1 MEIPKVAMRA
11 ANNAMR
17 GYIPHSGIVSAGA
30 KIMAGQQ
37 SKQQSKEK
45 KGNVKKKKRVR
56 LTEISRG
63 SGKPV
68 LCQNVNVNQAA
79 KRLYDYEETGL
90 APYEVRILIER
101 EKALTEQVK
110 KMQDW

>member
-1 MEIPKVAMRA
+1 MQIPKA
-11 ANNAMR
+11 AMR

-30 KIMAGQQ
+30 KIVAG
-37 SKQQSKEK
+37 KQSKEK
-45 KGNVKKKKRVR
+45 KQGSSKKKKRVR
-56 LTEISRG
+56 LTEISGG

-79 KRLYDYEETGL
+79 KKLYD
-90 APYEVRILIER
+90 YEVRILIER

>member
-1 MEIPKVAMRA
+1 MQIPKAAMRA
-11 ANNAMR
+11 TNNAMR

-30 KIMAGQQ
+30 KIMAG
-37 SKQQSKEK
+37 QQSKEK

-68 LCQNVNVNQAA
+68 LCQNVNINQAA
-79 KRLYDYEETGL
+79 KKLYDYEETGL

>member
-1 MEIPKVAMRA
+1 MEIPKAAMRA
-11 ANNAMR
+11 TNNAMR

-30 KIMAGQQ
+30 KIVAR
-37 SKQQSKEK
+37 QQSKEK
-45 KGNVKKKKRVR
+45 KQDGKKKKRVR
-56 LTEISRG
+56 LTEVSRG

-68 LCQNVNVNQAA
+68 LCQSVTVNQAA
-79 KRLYDYEETGL
+79 KKLYDYEETGL

>member
-1 MEIPKVAMRA
+1 MQIPKAAMRA
-11 ANNAMR
+11 TNNAMR

-30 KIMAGQQ
+30 KIMAG
-37 SKQQSKEK
+37 QQSKEK

-68 LCQNVNVNQAA
+68 LCQNVNINQAA
-79 KRLYDYEETGL
+79 KKLYDYEETGL

-101 EKALTEQVK
+101 EKALTEQVER
-110 KMQDW
+110 MQGW

>member
-30 KIMAGQQ
+30 KIVAQ
-37 SKQQSKEK
+37 QQSKEK
-45 KGNVKKKKRVR
+45 KQGNGKKKKRVR
-56 LTEISRG
+56 LTEVSRG
-63 SGKPV
+63 SRKPV
-68 LCQNVNVNQAA
+68 LCQNVNVNQAE
-79 KRLYDYEETGL
+79 KKLYDYEETGL

>member
-1 MEIPKVAMRA
+1 MRA
-11 ANNAMR
+11 TNNAMR

-30 KIMAGQQ
+30 KIMAG
-37 SKQQSKEK
+37 QQSKEK

-68 LCQNVNVNQAA
+68 LCQNVNINQAA
-79 KRLYDYEETGL
+79 KKLYDYEETGL